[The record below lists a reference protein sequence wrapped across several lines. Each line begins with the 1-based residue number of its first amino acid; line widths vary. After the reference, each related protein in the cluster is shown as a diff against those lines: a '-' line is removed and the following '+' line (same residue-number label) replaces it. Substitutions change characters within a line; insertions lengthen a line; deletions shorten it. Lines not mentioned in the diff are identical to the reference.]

1 MPTAV
6 AFTSSSI
13 NRQSS
18 AMCSFLPLVFFS
30 LLLVASNSRVKAE
43 GGEDDLV
50 ANIPAINFQP
60 NYKTY
65 SGYLY
70 ANQQKTWKMHYMLT
84 TSRSNK
90 TTDPVVFWFNGGP
103 GCSSFTGSFQELG
116 PMYVDANGSAIFEN
130 VYSWNSIANVVYL
143 ESPIGVG
150 FSYDT
155 TNVNYKQA
163 SDDQTAEQ
171 NYAAIADF
179 FVRAQTQFKD
189 RDFFLAGESYAGIYI
204 PTLAA
209 QIAANLQAFP
219 NQNFRGVLIGNGFM
233 HVRTLMNSLVQWSYY
248 HGQIGYDD
256 WTALKNKTCCQLP
269 SGSTDTD
276 QCDWTPYLTTKNGL
290 DYVVGDKTTECGKA
304 LARTMDIQQDPAVDQ
319 YNFYQE
325 CYADRSNSSAYP
337 LVPQAARV
345 QKNPAAFFNRQS
357 TDALEGYAC
366 VSGQNAL
373 AYFNRSDFAAAFHI
387 DDAFFKAGG
396 FFDDC
401 SDTMYNTYQAQY
413 NDTTQFFDTIFD
425 KLSNFRILILN
436 GDVDTVCNFLGD
448 AQFAKLIADKRGLT
462 STPRQTWY
470 FRKRVGGYVQRYAD
484 QKNSTLDVLTL
495 KGAGHMTM
503 ADRPGPALQM
513 FERFL
518 TGAANYGELD
528 APNPG
533 VPLGQPLLGSGG
545 ASGRISAGRFF
556 LLSAF
561 FVTLL
566 L

>member
-1 MPTAV
+1 MH
-6 AFTSSSI
+6 
-13 NRQSS
+13 
-18 AMCSFLPLVFFS
+18 SFLPVVSAS
-30 LLLVASNSRVKAE
+30 LLLVASNSPAKAE

-163 SDDQTAEQ
+163 SDDETALQ
-171 NYAAIADF
+171 NYGAIADF
-179 FVRAQTQFKD
+179 FMRAQTQFKD

-209 QIAANLQAFP
+209 QIALNLQSFS

-248 HGQIGYDD
+248 HGQIGNDE
-256 WTALKNKTCCQLP
+256 WTALKNRTCCQLP

-290 DYVVGDKTTECGKA
+290 DYVVGDKTTDCGKA
-304 LARTMDIQQDPAVDQ
+304 LARTMDFQQDPTLDQ

-357 TDALEGYAC
+357 TDALQGYAC
-366 VSGQNAL
+366 
-373 AYFNRSDFAAAFHI
+373 
-387 DDAFFKAGG
+387 
-396 FFDDC
+396 
-401 SDTMYNTYQAQY
+401 
-413 NDTTQFFDTIFD
+413 
-425 KLSNFRILILN
+425 
-436 GDVDTVCNFLGD
+436 
-448 AQFAKLIADKRGLT
+448 

-484 QKNSTLDVLTL
+484 QKNSTMDVLTL

-545 ASGRISAGRFF
+545 GSGRICAVLFLLTALFVAFF
-556 LLSAF
+556 L
-561 FVTLL
+561 
-566 L
+566 

>member
-1 MPTAV
+1 M
-6 AFTSSSI
+6 
-13 NRQSS
+13 R
-18 AMCSFLPLVFFS
+18 SFLPLVFVS
-30 LLLVASNSRVKAE
+30 LLLVASHSRAKAE

-50 ANIPAINFQP
+50 ADIPAINFQP

-179 FVRAQTQFKD
+179 FLRAQTQFKD

-209 QIAANLQAFP
+209 QIALNLQAFP

-248 HGQIGYDD
+248 HGQIGNDD
-256 WTALKNKTCCQLP
+256 WTALKNRTCCQLP

-290 DYVVGDKTTECGKA
+290 DYVVGDKTTDCGKA
-304 LARTMDIQQDPAVDQ
+304 
-319 YNFYQE
+319 
-325 CYADRSNSSAYP
+325 
-337 LVPQAARV
+337 
-345 QKNPAAFFNRQS
+345 
-357 TDALEGYAC
+357 
-366 VSGQNAL
+366 
-373 AYFNRSDFAAAFHI
+373 
-387 DDAFFKAGG
+387 
-396 FFDDC
+396 
-401 SDTMYNTYQAQY
+401 
-413 NDTTQFFDTIFD
+413 
-425 KLSNFRILILN
+425 
-436 GDVDTVCNFLGD
+436 
-448 AQFAKLIADKRGLT
+448 

-484 QKNSTLDVLTL
+484 QKNSTMDVLTL

-545 ASGRISAGRFF
+545 VSGRIFTDFFF
-556 LLSAF
+556 LLAF
-561 FVTLL
+561 FFTLL